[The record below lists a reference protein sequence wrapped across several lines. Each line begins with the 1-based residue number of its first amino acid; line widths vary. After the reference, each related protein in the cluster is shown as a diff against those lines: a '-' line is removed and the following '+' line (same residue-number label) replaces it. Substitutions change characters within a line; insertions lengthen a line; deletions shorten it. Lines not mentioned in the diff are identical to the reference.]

1 MTANEVLKLRMV
13 LAMVLLMSGITQV
26 LAQVHKEEDGFQWIE
41 FGEFDALG
49 AKDLNG
55 KIIVNPKWGCSQIQY
70 CNAKQDNV
78 SIGYFRIRKFEKN
91 EFLEGICDMNGNV
104 IIPMKYGFASMSLHV
119 CGPDTLVHI
128 LTTDNNLET
137 SDIYDCTGKKIAKGI
152 PSYYIDDNGYI
163 CDFNT
168 KENLNIKIPSANGK
182 LANFYQR
189 TPVEEVQTPLG
200 LYAVQIK
207 ENEGFKW
214 RFLYTSSLCG
224 AQSMDGKV
232 IIPVEK
238 KCKEIEY
245 DNGVFIA
252 ETADDVY
259 CVYSKD
265 GEEIIPTSYNYNHI
279 YVDIST
285 KTFLICSTKNV
296 HGDTE
301 SSLHDFSGKLILTG
315 IYSRITPQKVND
327 QFYFIVSKDKKS
339 QVLDDSHNLLVSVD
353 EPCFISDI
361 YEDRLVRYY
370 KILQSDIEKSNGIID
385 DNGKVVIA
393 PGRYDLIKRIV
404 NDKVAFYET
413 TIIRGDKYS
422 DQEFLIGICDLEGN
436 EILPNEYEYSP
447 YSDDEI
453 FTMEK
458 GGMKYEINVAQLI
471 ADAKVQR
478 ERKLAY
484 NINRSQSNKSSQQF
498 ARSISSSHKRVND
511 VSKYQSL
518 NDPNLLDNSKKIKQ
532 QEEIIRELEHK
543 KKNCYYCHGTR
554 TVSGGNCNVCRG
566 TGVIKA
572 GYYTPQ
578 FFTCNYCKGTGRKE
592 VACMECQRT
601 DLAISF
607 ANKLLEGYQKT
618 HGMTKEAAK
627 LYYEHEAWKAQ
638 SDRDYQNAIN
648 EIVESYLDD
657 SGTSQGSTTS
667 DSPCS
672 MCHGTGIDPF
682 PWKDAAS
689 NAGNGPFGY
698 TNQSGHKCPYC
709 DERVWHQHKRCPK
722 CNVR

>member
-1 MTANEVLKLRMV
+1 MTANEVLKLKMV
-13 LAMVLLMSGITQV
+13 LAMVLLMLGITQV

-41 FGEFDALG
+41 FGELDALG
-49 AKDLNG
+49 AKDMNG
-55 KIIVNPKWGCSQIQY
+55 KIIVDPKWRCSDIQY
-70 CNAKQDNV
+70 RIARQDNV
-78 SIGYFRIRKFEKN
+78 SIGYFCIRKFVKDV
-91 EFLEGICDMNGNV
+91 FLEGICDMNGDV
-104 IIPMKYGFASMSLHV
+104 IIPMKYGYASMSLQV
-119 CGPDTLVHI
+119 CGSDTLVHI
-128 LTTDNNLET
+128 LTSDNNLEI
-137 SDIYDCTGKKIAKGI
+137 SDIYDCTGKKIAKGV
-152 PSYYIDDNGYI
+152 PSYYIDDDGYI

-168 KENLNIKIPSANGK
+168 KENLKIRIPAANGK
-182 LANFYQR
+182 LANFHQR
-189 TPVEEVQTPLG
+189 ASTDAVQTSLG

-245 DNGVFIA
+245 DNEVFIA
-252 ETADDVY
+252 KTVDDVY

-265 GEEIIPTSYNYNHI
+265 GKEIIPTSYNYNHI
-279 YVDIST
+279 YVDVST

-301 SSLHDFSGKLILTG
+301 SSLHDFSGKLVFTG
-315 IYSRITPQKVND
+315 IYSGINPQKVND
-327 QFYFIVSKDKKS
+327 QFYFIVSTDKKS

-353 EPCFISDI
+353 EPCHVLSIH
-361 YEDRLVRYY
+361 EDRLGIYY
-370 KILQSDIEKSNGIID
+370 KILQSDIEKNTGIMD
-385 DNGKVVIA
+385 DKGKIVIA
-393 PGRYDLIKRIV
+393 PGRYDLIDRVV

-422 DQEFLIGICDLEGN
+422 DQEFLKGICDLEGN

-471 ADAKVQR
+471 ADAKAKRNQQ
-478 ERKLAY
+478 LAY
-484 NINRSQSNKSSQQF
+484 SRNRYQNNQSSQQ
-498 ARSISSSHKRVND
+498 SVGSTSSTHKNVNH

-518 NDPNLLDNSKKIKQ
+518 NDPNLLDNSEKILECETRI
-532 QEEIIRELEHK
+532 QELRLSMKECLM
-543 KKNCYYCHGTR
+543 CH
-554 TVSGGNCNVCRG
+554 G
-566 TGVIKA
+566 TGVIKQNCYMCGGFGMT
-572 GYYTPQ
+572 GYGKYRHAC
-578 FFTCNYCKGTGRKE
+578 FSCHGTGKKETACTNCRKTE
-592 VACMECQRT
+592 
-601 DLAISF
+601 LAISF

-648 EIVESYLDD
+648 GIVESYLDD
-657 SGTSQGSTTS
+657 SDTSQSSTTS